1 MGEKARTATI
11 AELARDGDGWSPLR
25 MHLDVRSFGV
35 NAWTAS
41 EAGGQLIGE
50 HDEVP
55 SGHEELYLITTG
67 SATFTVEGDEIK
79 AAAGTVVFVPD
90 PASKR
95 AAVADEPG
103 TTVFAVGGQPDAV
116 YRPRAWEQNATVFP
130 LFGEGDYN
138 GAKRALT
145 EALDRYEDREG
156 RSTTSPA
163 PRRGWAKPT
172 RRSRISARASRCAR
186 PSPSWRATTR
196 ISTRSR
202 ATRVSARSSARNR
215 RRVRPG

>member
-1 MGEKARTATI
+1 VAEKARTATI

-35 NAWTAS
+35 NAWTAA
-41 EAGGQLIGE
+41 EAGAQLIGE

-55 SGHEELYLITTG
+55 SGHEELYLITAG
-67 SATFTVEGDEIK
+67 SATFTVEGEEI
-79 AAAGTVVFVPD
+79 AATAGTVVFVPD
-90 PASKR
+90 PAATR
-95 AAVADEPG
+95 AAVASEPG
-103 TTVFAVGGQPDAV
+103 TTVFAVGAHPEDA

-156 RSTTSPA
+156 LLYNLA
-163 PRRGWAKPT
+163 CAE
-172 RRSRISARASRCAR
+172 ARLGETEAAIGHLGESVALR
-186 PSPSWRATTR
+186 PSFAELARDDEDLDAIKGDPRFDEIVGAEQT
-196 ISTRSR
+196 ST
-202 ATRVSARSSARNR
+202 
-215 RRVRPG
+215 G